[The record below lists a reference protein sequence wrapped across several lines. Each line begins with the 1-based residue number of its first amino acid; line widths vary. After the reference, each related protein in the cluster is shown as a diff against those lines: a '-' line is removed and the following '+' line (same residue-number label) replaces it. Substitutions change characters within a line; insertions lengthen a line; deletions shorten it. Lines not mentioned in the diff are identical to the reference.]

1 MLFPEKDGR
10 APRMSSEFD
19 QRDGLLSDGKS
30 DTGPPA
36 SFEQRY
42 LRLKY
47 LNVLLVVIL
56 ALLSS
61 FTLYLFIQLRTQSD
75 AILLGNDPFGY
86 VPAR

>member
-10 APRMSSEFD
+10 APRKSSEFD
-19 QRDGLLSDGKS
+19 PRDGLLSDGKS
-30 DTGPPA
+30 ETGSP
-36 SFEQRY
+36 FEQRY

-47 LNVLLVVIL
+47 LNFLLVVVL
-56 ALLSS
+56 ALVSS
-61 FTLYLFIQLRTQSD
+61 FTLYLFIHLRTQSD

>member
-19 QRDGLLSDGKS
+19 PRDGLLSDGQS
-30 DTGPPA
+30 DTGPP
-36 SFEQRY
+36 FEQRY

-47 LNVLLVVIL
+47 LNVMLVVVL

-61 FTLYLFIQLRTQSD
+61 LTLYLFIQLRTQSD

>member
-19 QRDGLLSDGKS
+19 SRDGLLTDNKS
-30 DTGPPA
+30 DTGPP
-36 SFEQRY
+36 FEQRY

-47 LNVLLVVIL
+47 LNVLLVVVL
-56 ALLSS
+56 ALVSS
-61 FTLYLFIQLRTQSD
+61 FTLYLFIHINTQSD

-86 VPAR
+86 VPSR

>member
-10 APRMSSEFD
+10 APRMSGDFD
-19 QRDGLLSDGKS
+19 PRDGLLTDSKS
-30 DTGPPA
+30 DTGP

-47 LNVLLVVIL
+47 LNVLLVVVL
-56 ALLSS
+56 ALVSS
-61 FTLYLFIQLRTQSD
+61 FTLYLFIHLHSAND

-86 VPAR
+86 VPSR